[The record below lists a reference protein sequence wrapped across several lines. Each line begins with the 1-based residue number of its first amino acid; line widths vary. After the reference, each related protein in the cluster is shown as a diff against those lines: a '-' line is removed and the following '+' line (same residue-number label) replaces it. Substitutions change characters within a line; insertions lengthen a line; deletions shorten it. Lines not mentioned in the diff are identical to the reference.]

1 MYKLKNNHKEKNY
14 NNENAILPIYEAK
27 EKILCGVESND
38 ILIVIGDTG
47 SGKTTQITQFIY
59 QKFDSNILRI
69 CCTQPR
75 RIAAMSIS
83 KKVSKDLNCKLGN
96 IVGYSVRFENLSDMD
111 TKIKYVTEGILI
123 KQLSAD
129 FLIKEYSYI
138 IIDEAHERT
147 INTDIL
153 LGILKEVVKI
163 RSSFKLIVMS
173 ATLEIDKF
181 YNFYW
186 QASTILVPGRLYPVE
201 IFYSKKI
208 LINYLVSSLKLIMNI
223 VNSTLSGDVLV
234 FLSGEDEIENLCYS
248 VKKITNININE
259 IDINPLYANLSM
271 KYQDK
276 IFKITHILQKRK
288 IKKLRKVIVST
299 NIAETSV
306 TLENI
311 SFVIDCGFSKKKIF
325 NPRMRIDSLLSSPIS
340 KASAHQRSGRAGR
353 TKIGTCFRM
362 YTEFVFNEILS
373 YQSYPE
379 IIRSNLD
386 STILIFKRMGIRKI
400 INFDFIDPPS
410 PEILMRGLEKLYQLN
425 SLDQHGNLT
434 DLGFLVSEI
443 PLETQAAKSIIE
455 SFNNNTF
462 HEILSIF
469 SMITSNFYLKKIEDI
484 NSNEKKIIFS
494 KFCNFI
500 SDHLTLLNI
509 FNTWRIKKRS
519 SVWAAKNLLNY
530 KLLEACDKIRE
541 QLLKICIKLNIEYT
555 FRSRVDLDFSSNII
569 KSIFNGYFLNTACYK
584 NGDYHTNVHIES
596 LIKDNKKSVLFNSL
610 ILTKKLYMYIV
621 TNIPINW
628 FVIKNNK

>member
-1 MYKLKNNHKEKNY
+1 
-14 NNENAILPIYEAK
+14 
-27 EKILCGVESND
+27 
-38 ILIVIGDTG
+38 
-47 SGKTTQITQFIY
+47 
-59 QKFDSNILRI
+59 
-69 CCTQPR
+69 
-75 RIAAMSIS
+75 
-83 KKVSKDLNCKLGN
+83 
-96 IVGYSVRFENLSDMD
+96 
-111 TKIKYVTEGILI
+111 
-123 KQLSAD
+123 
-129 FLIKEYSYI
+129 
-138 IIDEAHERT
+138 
-147 INTDIL
+147 
-153 LGILKEVVKI
+153 
-163 RSSFKLIVMS
+163 MS

-434 DLGFLVSEI
+434 DV
-443 PLETQAAKSIIE
+443 
-455 SFNNNTF
+455 
-462 HEILSIF
+462 
-469 SMITSNFYLKKIEDI
+469 KI
-484 NSNEKKIIFS
+484 K
-494 KFCNFI
+494 
-500 SDHLTLLNI
+500 
-509 FNTWRIKKRS
+509 
-519 SVWAAKNLLNY
+519 
-530 KLLEACDKIRE
+530 
-541 QLLKICIKLNIEYT
+541 
-555 FRSRVDLDFSSNII
+555 
-569 KSIFNGYFLNTACYK
+569 
-584 NGDYHTNVHIES
+584 
-596 LIKDNKKSVLFNSL
+596 
-610 ILTKKLYMYIV
+610 
-621 TNIPINW
+621 
-628 FVIKNNK
+628 